1 MEQVCTGACIFGKC
15 PFPECVKYQQ
25 VKREAVQLKT
35 DMRILTESLLPRI
48 EPDQKGFGI
57 AVDIG
62 TTTVV
67 AYLYNLETCACLG
80 VQSTINPQVTLGVD
94 VISRIKFCGDQP
106 DGTEKMRSAIAICLN
121 GLFEKLLRALELQ
134 DTDVLHIVLTGNTT
148 MLHLVFGLS
157 PVTMG
162 YSPFDPASLFGF
174 AKPAAE
180 LGLNAPAAD
189 AYLVPCISSFVGG
202 DITSAILASGLA
214 AGEDMCLLM
223 DIGTNGEV
231 ALGNKNG
238 IWATSTAA
246 GPAFEGAEITRGMAG
261 VPGAVNSVFLQKGAI
276 EYTVIGGGAP
286 KGICGSG
293 ILDLAAI
300 AAQTGLM
307 DETGRILTPEEAPEG
322 AARYLREMEGQTAV
336 YVDEN
341 VYLTQKDI
349 RHIQT
354 AKAAMAAGVLALAH
368 SAGIGLGDIKQVFIA
383 GGFGNFMDKESAVR
397 VGLLHREVEDKIKS
411 IGNAA
416 GSGAIMALLNEGY
429 KRESERIAALGTH
442 VELGGDAYFMEK
454 YVDCM
459 YFE

>member
-25 VKREAVQLKT
+25 TGRNAVQLKT
-35 DMRILTESLLPRI
+35 DMRILTESLLPKI
-48 EPDQKGFGI
+48 DPDKKGFGI

-67 AYLYNLETCACLG
+67 AYLYDLEKCSCLG

-94 VISRIKFCGDQP
+94 VISRIKFCGDAE
-106 DGTEKMRSAIAICLN
+106 DGLAKMQDAIVICLN
-121 GLFEKLLRALELQ
+121 RLFEKLVQAAGLKNE
-134 DTDVLHIVLTGNTT
+134 DVSHVVITGNTT
-148 MLHLVFGLS
+148 MLHLVSGLS

-162 YSPFDPASLFGF
+162 YSPFTPVSVFGCTEPASNLR
-174 AKPAAE
+174 
-180 LGLNAPAAD
+180 LQTTAAD
-189 AYLVPCISSFVGG
+189 VYLTPCISSFVGG
-202 DITSAILASGLA
+202 DITSAILASGFTT
-214 AGEDMCLLM
+214 GEEMCLLM

-261 VPGAVNSVFLQKGAI
+261 VPGAVNSVFIRQGKI
-276 EYTVIGGGAP
+276 EYTVIGGGSP
-286 KGICGSG
+286 NGLCGSG

-300 AAQTGLM
+300 AVQTGLM

-322 AARYLREMEGQTAV
+322 ALKYLREMDGHNAIF
-336 YVDEN
+336 VDDN
-341 VYLTQKDI
+341 VYLTQWDI

-354 AKAAMAAGVLALAH
+354 AKAAMAAGVLALAK
-368 SAGIGLGDIKQVFIA
+368 SAGIGLADIRTVFIA
-383 GGFGNFMDKESAVR
+383 GGFGNFMDKESAVT
-397 VGLLHREVEDKIKS
+397 VGLIHRELEDKIKS

-429 KRESERIAALGTH
+429 KQDSEKIAKMGEH
-442 VELGGDAYFMEK
+442 VELGGDVYFMEK